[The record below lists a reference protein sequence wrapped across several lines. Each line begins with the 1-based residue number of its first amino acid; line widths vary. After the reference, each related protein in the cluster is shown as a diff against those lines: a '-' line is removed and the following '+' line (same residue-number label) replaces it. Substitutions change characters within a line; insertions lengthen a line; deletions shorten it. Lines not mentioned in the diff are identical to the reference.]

1 MKTDKKEF
9 DELIIKCQK
18 CKRMVQY
25 AQETLENG
33 RKKGFG
39 KDDYWCKPVPS
50 FGSLESEILIV
61 GLAPGK
67 HGAGRTGRPFTGD
80 YAGEILYK
88 ALYQSDLASSANAV
102 SLDDGLKLKNVRI
115 ANAVR
120 CAPPQNKPLNE
131 EILNCRPYLVQ
142 EIDMMK
148 NLRFVLALGGIA
160 HRQIIHCIDEKQTKF
175 KFGHKKIHDIENKK
189 WKLVNSYHPS
199 RYNINTRRLTYDM
212 FLEVI
217 QKLGN

>member
-1 MKTDKKEF
+1 MKTDKKRF
-9 DELIIKCQK
+9 DELIIICQK

-25 AQETLENG
+25 AQETLKYGKKKEFEN
-33 RKKGFG
+33 
-39 KDDYWCKPVPS
+39 DDYWCKPVPS
-50 FGSLESEILIV
+50 FGSLDSEILIV

-88 ALYQSDLASSANAV
+88 ALHQSGLASSANAV
-102 SLDDGLKLKNVRI
+102 SLADGLKIKNIRI
-115 ANAVR
+115 TNAVR
-120 CAPPQNKPLNE
+120 CAPPQNKPLND
-131 EILNCRPYLVQ
+131 EILNCRPYLIQ
-142 EIDMMK
+142 EI
-148 NLRFVLALGGIA
+148 NLMNNLKFVLALGGIA
-160 HRQIIHCIDEKQTKF
+160 HRQIIHCIDEKQSKF
-175 KFGHKKIHDIENKK
+175 NFGHKKIHNIENQK

-199 RYNINTRRLTYDM
+199 RYNINTGRLTYDM